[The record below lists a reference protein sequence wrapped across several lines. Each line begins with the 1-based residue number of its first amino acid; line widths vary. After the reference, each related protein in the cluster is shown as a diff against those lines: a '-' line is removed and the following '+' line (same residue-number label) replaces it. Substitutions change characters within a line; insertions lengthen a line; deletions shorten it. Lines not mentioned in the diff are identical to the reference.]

1 MSVRKLSAPSLPFRS
16 VPGVATGVGCD
27 GIGQS
32 GPGGLDVYIL
42 RIPCFLVSNNYNC
55 SASKSIVSERTAKKE
70 AAQLSWEVRHYRH
83 NVVGF
88 TGHVSQGRRP
98 RSGSTC

>member
-32 GPGGLDVYIL
+32 GPGGLDCLYPRDTL
-42 RIPCFLVSNNYNC
+42 FLSF
-55 SASKSIVSERTAKKE
+55 E
-70 AAQLSWEVRHYRH
+70 QLQLQR
-83 NVVGF
+83 
-88 TGHVSQGRRP
+88 Q
-98 RSGSTC
+98 